1 MRIDFE
7 HFTPQLAFQDV
18 LMCLVL
24 SLAAADG
31 HAANEPLSDF
41 NFHYGSIVVNIEDLG
56 HPTPGK
62 EYTYKALVVT
72 LTGIGLYMA
81 EYDRY
86 LMSRFRVYNVSD
98 VTKPIPLATGEIK
111 ERVRGNNGSAISL
124 EGSGDAVTA
133 TLPVGTS

>member
-1 MRIDFE
+1 M
-7 HFTPQLAFQDV
+7 
-18 LMCLVL
+18 L
-24 SLAAADG
+24 SLAATDG
-31 HAANEPLSDF
+31 HAANEPLSEF
-41 NFHYGSIVVNIEDLG
+41 SSHYDSIVLNIEDSG

-62 EYTYKALVVT
+62 EYTYGALVTT

-86 LMSRFRVYNVSD
+86 LMSRFRIYDVSD

-111 ERVRGNNGSAISL
+111 ERIRENNGSAISL
-124 EGSGDAVTA
+124 EGLGDAVTA